1 MVSFAGLAL
10 ALRAFE
16 EQCVARRPTPV
27 ADTVADWVAAGW
39 MSAFFISGHSERG
52 LCGRSIAVCCAGLV
66 GKRPVLTRAPALRR
80 SVGSGRRK
88 TASAST
94 QLFLMAWPSRT

>member
-1 MVSFAGLAL
+1 MVSFPGLAL
-10 ALRAFE
+10 ALRAFD

-39 MSAFFISGHSERG
+39 MSAFFISGHSETG
-52 LCGRSIAVCCAGLV
+52 LCERPIAVWCASFV
-66 GKRPVLTRAPALRR
+66 GKRPVLARGPALRR

-88 TASAST
+88 TASASAR
-94 QLFLMAWPSRT
+94 LFLMAWPSRT

>member
-10 ALRAFE
+10 ALRAFD
-16 EQCVARRPTPV
+16 EQCVARRPIPV

-39 MSAFFISGHSERG
+39 MSAFFISGHAETG
-52 LCGRSIAVCCAGLV
+52 LCERSIAVGCASFV
-66 GKRPVLTRAPALRR
+66 GKRPVLVRGPVSRR

-88 TASAST
+88 TASARA
-94 QLFLMAWPSRT
+94 QWFLMAWPGRT